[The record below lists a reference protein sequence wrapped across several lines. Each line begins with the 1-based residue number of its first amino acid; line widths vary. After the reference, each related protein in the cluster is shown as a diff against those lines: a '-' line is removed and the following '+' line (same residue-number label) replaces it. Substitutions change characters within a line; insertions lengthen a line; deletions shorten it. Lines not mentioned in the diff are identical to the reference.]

1 MAKRSFLG
9 LFTDVMPNRNSERND
24 DYRADND
31 DNYDETDEISGYAEP
46 SRRSKTKSEDDD
58 IYYTDLNRDETP
70 APAARPVAK
79 PDYGKNITQINHRK
93 GAVGSTVIYVDPE
106 EVDVAYPLVGYLKD
120 EMTIILSLAKAKDD
134 KEARRIVDFMSGA
147 ACALEGTVQR
157 VAPQTFVITPNG
169 VENIDKRTN

>member
-1 MAKRSFLG
+1 MAKKSFLG
-9 LFTDVMPNRNSERND
+9 LFTDVMPSRNSDRND
-24 DYRADND
+24 DYRADID
-31 DNYDETDEISGYAEP
+31 DNYDEYDDLSGYNEAP
-46 SRRSKTKSEDDD
+46 RRSKTKSEDDD
-58 IYYTDLNRDETP
+58 IYYTDLNREEATP
-70 APAARPVAK
+70 ARPITK
-79 PDYGKNITQINHRK
+79 PEFGKNITQINQRR
-93 GAVGSTVIYVDPE
+93 GGVGSTVIYVDPE

-120 EMTIILSLAKAKDD
+120 EMTIILSLAKARDD